1 MGQLGSL
8 TKDRQKGKFG
18 GDCKTTGNVTFKG
31 MTAMTD
37 KMLSAGLSRRTFLQV
52 SAAGVISATTLGG
65 IGRAMAEP
73 YGNFT
78 WISPRGSLEV
88 LDDYGLWVGKKMG
101 YFGDLKF
108 DTQPGPSEGTATV
121 KFVDVGQADMGYP
134 SPGVFSF
141 ALENGMKLKSV
152 FHMGALDTFS
162 LAFRK
167 GEGTNDLKTLE
178 GKTILL
184 GSAAWQS
191 IVDPMLAVQGVD
203 ISKVKYVEAG
213 WPTWGTAL
221 AAGQGDAALSWE
233 GLRAEWIGSG
243 LDFEYWLGVQ
253 KSPLFANTFTIRAAD
268 LEDADKKDF
277 LGKYLRGWAMGMEF
291 AYNNPRAAVEI
302 VFEQFPTLAANI
314 GPDLGTVSILQ
325 QLAVNRGDMSK
336 RAGWGDHNMAAWQT
350 FFEKIKEL
358 GQVTKDFKA
367 EDIATNELV
376 GAAND
381 FDHDKVKADADAY
394 TLTEAFAALDLDAIK
409 AGLYDQAVPS

>member
-1 MGQLGSL
+1 MGILS
-8 TKDRQKGKFG
+8 G
-18 GDCKTTGNVTFKG
+18 GMN
-31 MTAMTD
+31 
-37 KMLSAGLSRRTFLQV
+37 RRTFLQV
-52 SAAGVISATTLGG
+52 SAAGLVSASALGSV
-65 IGRAMAEP
+65 GRAMAAP
-73 YGNFT
+73 YGKFT
-78 WISPRGSLEV
+78 WISPRGTLEV
-88 LDDYGLWVGKKMG
+88 LDDYGLWVAKKLG
-101 YFGDLKF
+101 YFGDLNY
-108 DTQPGPSEGTATV
+108 DTQPGPSDGTATV

-141 ALENGMKLKSV
+141 GLENGMKLKSV
-152 FHMGALDTFS
+152 FHMGARDTFS

-253 KSPLFANTFTIRAAD
+253 HSPLFANTFVIRAAD
-268 LEDADKKDF
+268 LEDADKKEF

-302 VFEQFPTLAANI
+302 VFEQFPTLASNT
-314 GPDLGTVSILQ
+314 GPELGTLSILQ
-325 QLAVNRGDMSK
+325 QLNVNRGDMTK
-336 RAGWGDHNMAAWQT
+336 RAGWGDHDMAAWQT
-350 FFEKIKEL
+350 FFDKVHEL
-358 GQVTKDFKA
+358 GQVSKQFKA
-367 EDIATNELV
+367 EDIATNELI
-376 GAAND
+376 ATAND
-381 FDHDKVKADADAY
+381 FDHAKVKADADAY
-394 TLTEAFAALDLDAIK
+394 ELSDAFK
-409 AGLYDQAVPS
+409 AVDVDTMQAQLFDQAVKA